1 VIAKVGNRVDVD
13 TNRVKR
19 RKERWADGVASMT
32 VERVPLRDTVEYVRE
47 RVVKVVVERSAFG
60 WTKDFCLLAIL
71 EVYWYL
77 TGKMWKFAN
86 TAQRMAVMV
95 LLVVQ
100 EAVVKESAAVME
112 GSHDQKQSD
121 LLKAT

>member
-1 VIAKVGNRVDVD
+1 
-13 TNRVKR
+13 
-19 RKERWADGVASMT
+19 
-32 VERVPLRDTVEYVRE
+32 
-47 RVVKVVVERSAFG
+47 
-60 WTKDFCLLAIL
+60 LLAIL